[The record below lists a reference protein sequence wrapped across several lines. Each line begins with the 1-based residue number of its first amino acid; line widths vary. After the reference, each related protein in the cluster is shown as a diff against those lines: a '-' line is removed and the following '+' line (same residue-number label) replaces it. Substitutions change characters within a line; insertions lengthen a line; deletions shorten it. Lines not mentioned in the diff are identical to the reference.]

1 METETI
7 SKTKEDKEIKDEPT
21 EETKEELTE
30 ETKEEKEDYDIETAL
45 KLTEHFTSKYPN
57 GLTLGVRME
66 AVPETKGVHVD
77 IVFVLDLRKAEF
89 GKGGL
94 AMRAAVLETVNRDL
108 ERVLT
113 DVGLVGFLREQS
125 VLTPFG
131 RVRLPLMR
139 GMKNDSLSLMHETRT
154 VYVITENTKPSAD
167 LTWLTSTGRI
177 VTADQF
183 ALIRQ
188 SDARSK
194 LPDLKKSVE
203 GSKWNLLETGIS
215 RGWFGVLSLLAL
227 AIGLSSLIAV
237 ILAGSGSLLIPV
249 IASAAAGAIGGWLL
263 SSSRNSITSFVETL
277 SREKE
282 QLKTV
287 GDASRITK
295 SIEENEE
302 KLQLIGNVNFVVS
315 PLVAEAAAA
324 MKNSNLE
331 KTVNISCTVLDECV
345 RLSPAEASSKS
356 LLMGDSGLRKFIGLF
371 EHLGGNIEEEKLALG
386 YVGLTGHLLRPI
398 NFGEAVTHLTELV
411 NSLYNIGAIR
421 PEIKE
426 GIDDHLNQG
435 SLKETLDVINKQLA
449 EDPELRFDPPETPTS
464 TEVDDEEEMLP
475 TAEITEEQF
484 DDTDELVETI
494 LTSSVDEETKEP
506 VKQTVDDSLDDI
518 TVGATIVDGKEKM
531 KNKKKV
537 KPRDVD
543 VLPVLDDFIHPKGE
557 SGSAGV

>member
-1 METETI
+1 MESETI
-7 SKTKEDKEIKDEPT
+7 NKLKEDKEIKNKPT
-21 EETKEELTE
+21 
-30 ETKEEKEDYDIETAL
+30 EEKEDYDIETAL
-45 KLTEHFTSKYPN
+45 KLTEHFTSRYPN
-57 GLTLGVRME
+57 GLTLGVRLE
-66 AVPETKGVHVD
+66 AVPGTKGVHVD

-108 ERVLT
+108 ERVLG
-113 DVGLVGFLREQS
+113 DVGLVGFLQEQS

-139 GMKNDSLSLMHETRT
+139 GTKNDSLSLMHETRT
-154 VYVITENTKPSAD
+154 VYVITESAKPSAD
-167 LTWLTSTGRI
+167 LTWLTETCRI

-249 IASAAAGAIGGWLL
+249 IASAAAGVVGGWLL
-263 SSSRNSITSFVETL
+263 SSSRNSISSFVETL
-277 SREKE
+277 TREQE
-282 QLKTV
+282 QLRTV

-371 EHLGGNIEEEKLALG
+371 EHLGGDIEEEKLALG

-398 NFGEAVTHLTELV
+398 NFGEAVSHLTELV
-411 NSLYNIGAIR
+411 NALYNIGALR
-421 PEIKE
+421 PDIKE
-426 GIDDHLNQG
+426 GIDDHLNFG
-435 SLKETLDVINKQLA
+435 SMKETEEAFAKDLA
-449 EDPELRFDPPETPTS
+449 EEPDLRFDTPS
-464 TEVDDEEEMLP
+464 EEASAEVDDEAEGVLS
-475 TAEITEEQF
+475 TAEITEEQS
-484 DDTDELVETI
+484 DGTDEVVEEMLI
-494 LTSSVDEETKEP
+494 SNLEEETPAPP
-506 VKQTVDDSLDDI
+506 VEEADEDSLDDMV
-518 TVGATIVDGKEKM
+518 VGSVIAHGCDR
-531 KNKKKV
+531 KNKKKKL
-537 KPRDVD
+537 KPREVD
-543 VLPVLDDFIHPKGE
+543 KFPVLEDYVHPTGE
-557 SGSAGV
+557 SGAAGV

>member
-1 METETI
+1 ME
-7 SKTKEDKEIKDEPT
+7 SKTINEIKENKEIKNEPT
-21 EETKEELTE
+21 
-30 ETKEEKEDYDIETAL
+30 EEKEDYDIETAL
-45 KLTEHFTSKYPN
+45 KLTEHFTSRYAN

-66 AVPETKGVHVD
+66 AVPGTKGVHVD

-108 ERVLT
+108 EKVLS
-113 DVGLVGFLREQS
+113 DVGLVGFLREQN

-154 VYVITENTKPSAD
+154 VYVITESAKPSAD
-167 LTWLTSTGRI
+167 LTWLTATGRI

-249 IASAAAGAIGGWLL
+249 IASAAAGGIGGWLL
-263 SSSRNSITSFVETL
+263 SSSRSSITSFVETL
-277 SREKE
+277 TREQE

-295 SIEENEE
+295 SILENEE
-302 KLQLIGNVNFVVS
+302 KLQLIGHVNFVVS

-356 LLMGDSGLRKFIGLF
+356 LLIGDSGLRKFIGIF
-371 EHLGGNIEEEKLALG
+371 EHLGGNVEEEKLALG
-386 YVGLTGHLLRPI
+386 YVGLTGHRLRPI
-398 NFGEAVTHLTELV
+398 NFAEASSHLTELV
-411 NSLYNIGAIR
+411 NALYNIGAIR
-421 PEIKE
+421 PDIKE
-426 GIDDHLNQG
+426 GIDDHLNFG
-435 SLKETLDVINKQLA
+435 SLKESLDVINKELA
-449 EDPELRFDPPETPTS
+449 EEPEPIIDTPETPTPP
-464 TEVDDEEEMLP
+464 EADDEEEETHSP
-475 TAEITEEQF
+475 ADITEEQF
-484 DDTDELVETI
+484 DETDELVETMI
-494 LTSSVDEETKEP
+494 SSEEKETKEP
-506 VKQTVDDSLDDI
+506 IEHTIDDSTGDI
-518 TVGATIVDGKEKM
+518 AFVGHEVVKREEK
-531 KNKKKV
+531 KWNKKV
-537 KPRDVD
+537 KSRDVEKSSLLEEFGPFQESSD
-543 VLPVLDDFIHPKGE
+543 TTGE
-557 SGSAGV
+557 EAGV

>member
-1 METETI
+1 LESETI
-7 SKTKEDKEIKDEPT
+7 NKIKEDKEIKNEPI
-21 EETKEELTE
+21 
-30 ETKEEKEDYDIETAL
+30 EEKEDYDIETAL
-45 KLTEHFTSKYPN
+45 KLTEHFTSRYPN
-57 GLTLGVRME
+57 GLTLGVRLE
-66 AVPETKGVHVD
+66 AVPGTKGVHVD

-108 ERVLT
+108 ERVLS
-113 DVGLVGFLREQS
+113 DVGLVSFLCEHT
-125 VLTPFG
+125 VLTAFG

-154 VYVITENTKPSAD
+154 VYIITENAKPSAD
-167 LTWLTSTGRI
+167 LTWLTETGRI

-194 LPDLKKSVE
+194 LPDLKKSVD
-203 GSKWNLLETGIS
+203 GTKWSLLETGIE

-237 ILAGSGSLLIPV
+237 ILAGSGSLLIPI

-263 SSSRNSITSFVETL
+263 SSSRNSISSFVETL
-277 SREKE
+277 TREKE
-282 QLKTV
+282 QLRTV

-345 RLSPAEASSKS
+345 RLSPAEVSSKS

-371 EHLGGNIEEEKLALG
+371 EYLGGNVEEEKLALG

-398 NFGEAVTHLTELV
+398 NFGEAVSYLTDLV

-421 PEIKE
+421 PDIKE
-426 GIDDHLNQG
+426 GIDNHLNQG
-435 SLKETLDVINKQLA
+435 SLKETLEIIDKQLA
-449 EDPELRFDPPETPTS
+449 EEPDLRFDNSSEESISAEVDEEEEEKLSPVEIPEEQS
-464 TEVDDEEEMLP
+464 DTEVDVLEEIRVSSLEEETP
-475 TAEITEEQF
+475 EPPVEEAG
-484 DDTDELVETI
+484 
-494 LTSSVDEETKEP
+494 
-506 VKQTVDDSLDDI
+506 DDSLDDI
-518 TVGATIVDGKEKM
+518 VVGAAIVQGRTKK
-531 KNKKKV
+531 KKKKKV
-537 KPRDVD
+537 KPRDVEE
-543 VLPVLDDFIHPKGE
+543 LPVYADFAKPKE

>member
-1 METETI
+1 
-7 SKTKEDKEIKDEPT
+7 
-21 EETKEELTE
+21 
-30 ETKEEKEDYDIETAL
+30 
-45 KLTEHFTSKYPN
+45 
-57 GLTLGVRME
+57 
-66 AVPETKGVHVD
+66 
-77 IVFVLDLRKAEF
+77 
-89 GKGGL
+89 
-94 AMRAAVLETVNRDL
+94 
-108 ERVLT
+108 
-113 DVGLVGFLREQS
+113 

-154 VYVITENTKPSAD
+154 VYVITENAKPSAD

-237 ILAGSGSLLIPV
+237 ILAGSGSLLIAV
-249 IASAAAGAIGGWLL
+249 IASAAAGGIGGWLL
-263 SSSRNSITSFVETL
+263 SSSRSLITSFVETL
-277 SREKE
+277 TREKE

-302 KLQLIGNVNFVVS
+302 KLQLIGAVNFVVS

-345 RLSPAEASSKS
+345 RLSPAEASSKF
-356 LLMGDSGLRKFIGLF
+356 LLMGDDGLRKFIGLF
-371 EHLGGNIEEEKLALG
+371 EYLGGDIEEAKLALG

-398 NFGEAVTHLTELV
+398 NFGEAVSHLTELV
-411 NSLYNIGAIR
+411 NALYNIGAIR

-426 GIDDHLNQG
+426 GIDNHLNQ
-435 SLKETLDVINKQLA
+435 SSMKETEEAFAKDLA
-449 EDPELRFDPPETPTS
+449 AEPDLRFDVIEEPTS
-464 TEVDDEEEMLP
+464 TEVDDDDEEKETLS
-475 TAEITEEQF
+475 TAEITEEQSGSEV
-484 DDTDELVETI
+484 DTLEEIRVSNLG
-494 LTSSVDEETKEP
+494 EETPESP
-506 VKQTVDDSLDDI
+506 IEQTVDDSLDDI
-518 TVGATIVDGKEKM
+518 TVGSTIADGKEKM
-531 KNKKKV
+531 KSKKKV
-537 KPRDVD
+537 KPRDVE
-543 VLPVLDDFIHPKGE
+543 VLPEYEDYAQPTGE

>member
-1 METETI
+1 MESETI
-7 SKTKEDKEIKDEPT
+7 NKIKEDKEIKNEPT
-21 EETKEELTE
+21 EEQEE
-30 ETKEEKEDYDIETAL
+30 YDIDAAL
-45 KLTEHFTSKYPN
+45 KLTGHFTSKYPN
-57 GLTLGVRME
+57 GLTLGVRLE
-66 AVPETKGVHVD
+66 AVPGTKGVHVD

-108 ERVLT
+108 EKVLS
-113 DVGLVGFLREQS
+113 DVDLVGFLREHN

-139 GMKNDSLSLMHETRT
+139 GMKSGSLSLMHETRT
-154 VYVITENTKPSAD
+154 VYVITENAKASAD
-167 LTWLTSTGRI
+167 LTWLTETGRI

-203 GSKWNLLETGIS
+203 SSKWNLLETGVA

-237 ILAGSGSLLIPV
+237 ILAGSGSLLIPI
-249 IASAAAGAIGGWLL
+249 IASAAAGIVGGWLL
-263 SSSRNSITSFVETL
+263 SSSRSSISSFVETL
-277 SREKE
+277 TREKE
-282 QLKTV
+282 QLRAV

-302 KLQLIGNVNFVVS
+302 KLQLIGHVNFVIS
-315 PLVAEAAAA
+315 PLVAEAATA

-371 EHLGGNIEEEKLALG
+371 EHLGGNVEEEKLALG

-398 NFGEAVTHLTELV
+398 NFGEAVSHLTELV
-411 NSLYNIGAIR
+411 NALYNIGALR
-421 PEIKE
+421 PDIKE

-435 SLKETLDVINKQLA
+435 SLKETLEIIDKQLA
-449 EDPELRFDPPETPTS
+449 EEPELRFDKEPTS
-464 TEVDDEEEMLP
+464 AEVDDEEEGVCS
-475 TAEITEEQF
+475 TAEITEAQS
-484 DDTDELVETI
+484 DGTDEIVEEM
-494 LTSSVDEETKEP
+494 LNSNLEEEP
-506 VKQTVDDSLDDI
+506 PAPPVEEVVDDSLDDI
-518 TVGATIVDGKEKM
+518 AVIGPDIAQAKEKM
-531 KNKKKV
+531 WNKKKKKMKSREV
-537 KPRDVD
+537 EK
-543 VLPVLDDFIHPKGE
+543 LPVLDDFVHPTGE

>member
-1 METETI
+1 MESETI
-7 SKTKEDKEIKDEPT
+7 NKIKEDKEIKNEPT
-21 EETKEELTE
+21 EEQEE
-30 ETKEEKEDYDIETAL
+30 YDIDAAL
-45 KLTEHFTSKYPN
+45 KLTGHFTSKYPN
-57 GLTLGVRME
+57 GLTLGVRLE
-66 AVPETKGVHVD
+66 AVPGTKGVHVD

-108 ERVLT
+108 EKVLS
-113 DVGLVGFLREQS
+113 DVDLVGFLREHN

-139 GMKNDSLSLMHETRT
+139 GMKSGSLSLMHETRT
-154 VYVITENTKPSAD
+154 VYVITENAKASAD
-167 LTWLTSTGRI
+167 LTWLTETGRI

-203 GSKWNLLETGIS
+203 SSKWNLLETGVA

-237 ILAGSGSLLIPV
+237 ILAGSGSLLIPI
-249 IASAAAGAIGGWLL
+249 IASAAAGIVGGWLL
-263 SSSRNSITSFVETL
+263 SSSRSSISSFVETL
-277 SREKE
+277 TREKE
-282 QLKTV
+282 QLRTV

-302 KLQLIGNVNFVVS
+302 KLQLIGHVNFVIS
-315 PLVAEAAAA
+315 PLVAEAATA

-371 EHLGGNIEEEKLALG
+371 EHLGGNVEEEKLALG

-398 NFGEAVTHLTELV
+398 NFGEAVSHLTELV
-411 NSLYNIGAIR
+411 NALYNIGALR
-421 PEIKE
+421 PDIKE

-435 SLKETLDVINKQLA
+435 SLKETLEIIDKQLA
-449 EDPELRFDPPETPTS
+449 EEPELRFDKEPTS
-464 TEVDDEEEMLP
+464 AEVDDEEEGVCS
-475 TAEITEEQF
+475 TAEITEAQS
-484 DDTDELVETI
+484 DGTDEIVEEM
-494 LTSSVDEETKEP
+494 LNSNLEEEP
-506 VKQTVDDSLDDI
+506 PAPPVEEVVDDSLDDI
-518 TVGATIVDGKEKM
+518 AVIGPDIAQAKEKM
-531 KNKKKV
+531 WNKKKKKMKSREV
-537 KPRDVD
+537 EK
-543 VLPVLDDFIHPKGE
+543 LPVLDDFVHPTGE

>member
-1 METETI
+1 MESETI
-7 SKTKEDKEIKDEPT
+7 NKIKEDKEIKN
-21 EETKEELTE
+21 ETT
-30 ETKEEKEDYDIETAL
+30 EEKEDYDIETAL

-57 GLTLGVRME
+57 GLTLGVRLD
-66 AVPETKGVHVD
+66 AVPGTKGVHVD

-108 ERVLT
+108 ERILS
-113 DVGLVGFLREQS
+113 DVGLAGFLREQS

-154 VYVITENTKPSAD
+154 VYVITESAKPSAD
-167 LTWLTSTGRI
+167 LSWLTETGRI

-237 ILAGSGSLLIPV
+237 ILAGSGSMLIPV
-249 IASAAAGAIGGWLL
+249 IASAAAGAVGGWLL
-263 SSSRNSITSFVETL
+263 SSSRNSISSFVETL
-277 SREKE
+277 SREQE
-282 QLKTV
+282 QLRTV
-287 GDASRITK
+287 GDSSRITK

-302 KLQLIGNVNFVVS
+302 KLQLIGHVNFVIS

-371 EHLGGNIEEEKLALG
+371 EYLGGNVEEEKLALG

-398 NFGEAVTHLTELV
+398 NFGEAVSHLTELV
-411 NSLYNIGAIR
+411 NSLYNIGALR
-421 PEIKE
+421 PDIKE
-426 GIDDHLNQG
+426 GIDDHLNFG
-435 SLKETLDVINKQLA
+435 SMKETEEAFAKELA
-449 EDPELRFDPPETPTS
+449 KEPDLRFDVPSENPTS
-464 TEVDDEEEMLP
+464 AEVDDEEEGMLSP
-475 TAEITEEQF
+475 AENTEEQS
-484 DDTDELVETI
+484 DQLKELTEEIRV
-494 LTSSVDEETKEP
+494 SSLEEETPAPP
-506 VKQTVDDSLDDI
+506 VEEVVDDSLDDI
-518 TVGATIVDGKEKM
+518 VPGSVIAEGCE
-531 KNKKKV
+531 KKKKKKKL
-537 KPRDVD
+537 KPRDVEE
-543 VLPVLDDFIHPKGE
+543 LPVYEGYDHPQGE
-557 SGSAGV
+557 SAGV

>member
-1 METETI
+1 MESETI
-7 SKTKEDKEIKDEPT
+7 NKIKEDKEIKNEPT
-21 EETKEELTE
+21 EEV
-30 ETKEEKEDYDIETAL
+30 EDYDIETAL
-45 KLTEHFTSKYPN
+45 ELTEHFTSRYPN
-57 GLTLGVRME
+57 GLTLGVRLE

-108 ERVLT
+108 ERVLS
-113 DVGLVGFLREQS
+113 DVGLVGFLSEQS

-131 RVRLPLMR
+131 RVRLPLLR

-154 VYVITENTKPSAD
+154 VYVITKSAKPSAD
-167 LTWLTSTGRI
+167 LTWLTETGRI

-249 IASAAAGAIGGWLL
+249 IASAAAGVVGGWLL
-263 SSSRNSITSFVETL
+263 SSSRNSISSFVETL
-277 SREKE
+277 TREKE
-282 QLKTV
+282 QLRTV

-302 KLQLIGNVNFVVS
+302 KLQLIGHVNFVIS

-345 RLSPAEASSKS
+345 RLSPTEASSKS

-371 EHLGGNIEEEKLALG
+371 EYLGGNVEEEKLALG

-398 NFGEAVTHLTELV
+398 NFGEAVSHLTELV
-411 NSLYNIGAIR
+411 NALYNIGALR
-421 PEIKE
+421 PDIKE
-426 GIDDHLNQG
+426 GIDDHLNFG
-435 SLKETLDVINKQLA
+435 SMKETEEAFAKEMAKEPD
-449 EDPELRFDPPETPTS
+449 LRFDVPSEDSTSPE
-464 TEVDDEEEMLP
+464 VDEEEEGIPL
-475 TAEITEEQF
+475 TAESTEEPS
-484 DDTDELVETI
+484 DSEVEV
-494 LTSSVDEETKEP
+494 LEEMRVSHLEGETP
-506 VKQTVDDSLDDI
+506 VPIEEVVDDSLDDI
-518 TVGATIVDGKEKM
+518 VPGSVIAQGCDR
-531 KNKKKV
+531 KNKKKKL
-537 KPRDVD
+537 KPRDVEE
-543 VLPVLDDFIHPKGE
+543 LPVYEGYAHPKGE

>member
-1 METETI
+1 LESETI
-7 SKTKEDKEIKDEPT
+7 NKIKEDKEIKNEPI
-21 EETKEELTE
+21 
-30 ETKEEKEDYDIETAL
+30 EEKEDYDIETAL
-45 KLTEHFTSKYPN
+45 KLTEHFTSRYPN
-57 GLTLGVRME
+57 GLTLGVRLE
-66 AVPETKGVHVD
+66 AVPGTKGVHVD

-108 ERVLT
+108 EKVLS
-113 DVGLVGFLREQS
+113 DVGLVSFLCEHT
-125 VLTPFG
+125 VLTAFG

-154 VYVITENTKPSAD
+154 VYIITENAKPSAD
-167 LTWLTSTGRI
+167 LTWLTETGRI

-194 LPDLKKSVE
+194 LPDLKKNVD
-203 GSKWNLLETGIS
+203 GSKWSLLEAGIS

-227 AIGLSSLIAV
+227 AIGFSSLIAV
-237 ILAGSGSLLIPV
+237 ILAGSGSLLIP
-249 IASAAAGAIGGWLL
+249 IFASAAAGVIGGWLL
-263 SSSRNSITSFVETL
+263 SSSRNSISSFVETL
-277 SREKE
+277 TREKE
-282 QLKTV
+282 QLRTV

-398 NFGEAVTHLTELV
+398 TFGEAVAHLTELV
-411 NSLYNIGAIR
+411 NSLYNIGALR
-421 PEIKE
+421 PDIKE
-426 GIDDHLNQG
+426 GIDDHLNFG
-435 SLKETLDVINKQLA
+435 SLKETLGIIDKQLA
-449 EDPELRFDPPETPTS
+449 EEPEPIFDNSSEESISAEVDEEEEEKLSPVEIPEEQS
-464 TEVDDEEEMLP
+464 NTEVDVLEEIRVSSLEEETP
-475 TAEITEEQF
+475 VPPGEEA
-484 DDTDELVETI
+484 
-494 LTSSVDEETKEP
+494 
-506 VKQTVDDSLDDI
+506 VDDSLDDI
-518 TVGATIVDGKEKM
+518 VVGSAIVQGREK
-531 KNKKKV
+531 KKKKKKV
-537 KPRDVD
+537 KARAVEE
-543 VLPVLDDFIHPKGE
+543 LPVYADFAKPKE